1 MRFTHEIISFEE
13 LTAISTSSGRLYE
26 TPRGS
31 YPSITTILGKQPDK
45 QKSLQKW
52 RDRIGHEK
60 ADRIANAAAR
70 RGTNIHEHLES
81 YLMTEKV
88 PLNEMP
94 TTMAMFS
101 QMKQVIDK
109 NLEIINASEAPMYS
123 DNLRVA
129 GRCDLIGIWK
139 GERAIIDFKT
149 SSREKQRKYI
159 TDYFL
164 QCAAYSMMF
173 EERTQLPCKNIVII
187 IGCDETTMAQ
197 VFEAKRDDYVDDV
210 KQIINDYYAQKA
222 C

>member
-1 MRFTHEIISFEE
+1 MKFTHEIISFEE
-13 LTAISTSSGRLYE
+13 LTATSTSSGRLYE

-45 QKSLQKW
+45 QKGLQKW

-60 ADRIANAAAR
+60 ADRIANTAAR
-70 RGTNIHEHLES
+70 RGTNIHEHLEL
-81 YLMTEKV
+81 YLMTEKM

-123 DNLRVA
+123 DALRVA

-164 QCAAYSMMF
+164 QCTAYSMMF
-173 EERTQLPCKNIVII
+173 EERTQLPCKNIVVI
-187 IGCDETTMAQ
+187 IGCDETPMAQ
-197 VFEAKRDDYVDDV
+197 VFEAKRDDYVDEV
-210 KQIINDYYAQKA
+210 KRIINDYHA
-222 C
+222 

>member
-1 MRFTHEIISFEE
+1 MKFTHEIISFEE
-13 LTAISTSSGRLYE
+13 LTATSTSSGRLYE

-45 QKSLQKW
+45 QKGLQKW

-60 ADRIANAAAR
+60 ADRIANTEAR
-70 RGTNIHEHLES
+70 RGTNIHEHLEL
-81 YLMTEKV
+81 YLMTEKM

-94 TTMAMFS
+94 TTLAMFS
-101 QMKQVIDK
+101 QMKHVLDK

-123 DNLRVA
+123 DTLRVA

-164 QCAAYSMMF
+164 QCTAYSMMF
-173 EERTQLPCKNIVII
+173 EERTQLPCKNIVVI
-187 IGCDETTMAQ
+187 IGCDETPMAQ

-210 KQIINDYYAQKA
+210 KRIINDYHA
-222 C
+222 